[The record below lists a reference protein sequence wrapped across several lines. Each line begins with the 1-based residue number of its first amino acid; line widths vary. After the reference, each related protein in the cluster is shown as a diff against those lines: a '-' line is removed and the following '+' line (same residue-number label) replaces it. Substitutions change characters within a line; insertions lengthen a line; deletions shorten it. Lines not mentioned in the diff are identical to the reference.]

1 MTYGDGVSDLD
12 ITALIAYHRAQH
24 TLATLTAV
32 QPPGRFGAFT
42 LDATHNK
49 IAAFHEK
56 PQGDD
61 EGAYINGGF
70 LCLNLL

>member
-32 QPPGRFGAFT
+32 HPPGRFGAFT
-42 LDATHNK
+42 LDAAHN
-49 IAAFHEK
+49 
-56 PQGDD
+56 
-61 EGAYINGGF
+61 
-70 LCLNLL
+70 